1 MMGEGTGARNN
12 ARVLGALRGAARE
25 ENPGAYILGEHFFEA
40 TRWLQGDLE
49 DGAMNYYGFAHP
61 VRAFLAGQDVN
72 YHPVA
77 VDAAELDAWLTDARS
92 RIPYANQLCQLNLL
106 GSHDTARFL
115 TLLGEDPGLM
125 RLALVLLFTY
135 PGVPCI
141 YYGDEIGM
149 TGANDPYNRACFDW
163 DPSRW
168 NQDLRGWVQGLAAL
182 RAAHPALR
190 RGGYRTLIAAGDV
203 FGFARFDARET
214 LIVAVNRSDR
224 AVEAEVPGLDGLPW
238 RPSGLTGMIGEG
250 SLTLDT
256 GRLRL
261 PARSCLVLCGG
272 AEGH

>member
-1 MMGEGTGARNN
+1 MGEGTGARNN

-115 TLLGEDPGLM
+115 TLVGEDPGTDAPRPGAPIHLS
-125 RLALVLLFTY
+125 RGALHL
-135 PGVPCI
+135 
-141 YYGDEIGM
+141 
-149 TGANDPYNRACFDW
+149 
-163 DPSRW
+163 
-168 NQDLRGWVQGLAAL
+168 
-182 RAAHPALR
+182 LR
-190 RGGYRTLIAAGDV
+190 RRDRHDGRQRPLQPRLLRLGAQPLEPGLCAAGCRV
-203 FGFARFDARET
+203 SQPCARH
-214 LIVAVNRSDR
+214 I
-224 AVEAEVPGLDGLPW
+224 
-238 RPSGLTGMIGEG
+238 RPC
-250 SLTLDT
+250 
-256 GRLRL
+256 
-261 PARSCLVLCGG
+261 AG
-272 AEGH
+272 AAIAP